1 MDITDKA
8 LTLVLGPFED
18 FINVVRTL
26 SSSLDASMLFM
37 NGFVEFVTRTSF
49 CSFKKDPTDYFT
61 SVQKWIGSLMT
72 NVGHALS
79 FLKDLKGHL
88 QVLNKF
94 KDLMKSGI
102 FNVFKKFKSIIKG
115 VLKFADILSFITV
128 LADFEL
134 CYPIPQKCEKT
145 IKINL
150 GFKKIKIKIPWVST
164 ILSLD
169 LTLSELTCITQ
180 HHFMFDTIDPDSRFQ
195 ICWGT
200 KVRRISILGLA

>member
-1 MDITDKA
+1 
-8 LTLVLGPFED
+8 
-18 FINVVRTL
+18 
-26 SSSLDASMLFM
+26 MLRYGAF
-37 NGFVEFVTRTSF
+37 
-49 CSFKKDPTDYFT
+49 
-61 SVQKWIGSLMT
+61 
-72 NVGHALS
+72 
-79 FLKDLKGHL
+79 
-88 QVLNKF
+88 LNKF

-200 KVRRISILGLA
+200 KVRRISILGLAWSEFQPSTNIISLRQSSQLTWWIRNTLALKTLATSCQWLSGLSSRSH